1 MRDHNNVIF
10 RIMLSELSD
19 GVDFSMNETVLALF
33 QRFFLRASAF
43 DDGSVEVVAIV
54 TKGSYLC
61 EVLSDYDA

>member
-1 MRDHNNVIF
+1 
-10 RIMLSELSD
+10 MLSELSD